1 MDPTSYA
8 PAAAHRTLPLR
19 FYFFASFAA
28 LGVYSP
34 FFPRWLV
41 ARGIEGAAMG
51 AVVATLPAMGVV
63 GPPLV
68 GFLAD
73 SLGLRG
79 RLLRVACLGSCL
91 AFVLLAMAGLAH
103 HALTFTEILALV
115 VVFAAFRAPMLL
127 MADVVA
133 IEEERDSG
141 SSYGTTRLWGSVGF
155 LVASIG
161 GGRCLDPESPAALP
175 GLVAA
180 SLFVALIAAFAMPA
194 RGGAVHPPFVEELG
208 SLVHT
213 ADFPLLLGTAFLAES
228 AISSFELCFSLY
240 LSDLGASSAFI
251 GLSWGLGV
259 FVEILMMASAAPLIA
274 RFRAPPL
281 VVFALCGVAIRCAL
295 VATLRQLP
303 ALMAVQ
309 LLHSPSVALLWIATL
324 SHLKHR
330 TSSRTFATAQGLF
343 SAAAAAGSVAGMLT
357 WGAAYRHLG
366 GRTTFAMAAVVAT
379 AAALLAL
386 HWAARLRAGGRG
398 AASA

>member
-1 MDPTSYA
+1 MDGSPDVSS
-8 PAAAHRTLPLR
+8 AAHRMLPLR

-51 AVVATLPAMGVV
+51 AVVATMPAMGVV

-73 SLGLRG
+73 SFGLRG

-91 AFVLLAMAGLAH
+91 AFVLLAGAGVAH
-103 HALTFTEILALV
+103 HRLSFAEILTLV
-115 VVFAAFRAPMLL
+115 VVFAAFRAPMLM

-133 IEEERDSG
+133 IEQEREG
-141 SSYGTTRLWGSVGF
+141 GNAYGRTRLWGSVGF

-161 GGRCLDPESPAALP
+161 GGRCLDPQSPAALP
-175 GLVAA
+175 GLIAA
-180 SLFVALIAAFAMPA
+180 SLFVALLATLAMPS
-194 RGGAVHPPFVEELG
+194 RGSAVRLAFGDEL
-208 SLVHT
+208 SALVT
-213 ADFPLLLGTAFLAES
+213 TPDFPLLLGTAFLAES

-240 LSDLGASSAFI
+240 LADLGASSTFI
-251 GLSWGLGV
+251 GLAWGLGV
-259 FVEILMMASAAPLIA
+259 VVEIVMMIVAAPLIA

-295 VATLRQLP
+295 VATLRSLP

-309 LLHSPSVALLWIATL
+309 FLHSPSVALLWIAAL
-324 SHLKHR
+324 SHLQKR
-330 TSSRTFATAQGLF
+330 TSPRTFASAQGLF
-343 SAAAAAGSVAGMLT
+343 SAAAAAGSVAGMLL
-357 WGAAYRHLG
+357 WGAAYRGVG
-366 GRTTFAMAAVVAT
+366 GRVTFAAAAVVAV
-379 AAALLAL
+379 AAVLLAL
-386 HWAARLRAGGRG
+386 QWAARLRRCAE
-398 AASA
+398 ASVS